1 MKVLRW
7 QRGSGCMEGDTEVS
21 LWVNSLII
29 HGPGHPKNG
38 LGLPE
43 YTKIFKFAN
52 AEHIAF

>member
-1 MKVLRW
+1 V
-7 QRGSGCMEGDTEVS
+7 GDTEVS
-21 LWVNSLII
+21 LWVDSLIFD
-29 HGPGHPKNG
+29 GPRHPKNG